1 MPPESRQ
8 DSKGRLGRFFLLLN
22 KTDQNIEILF
32 SRCKMGWIVWI
43 AVTLVGINAVC
54 GQEGAIEFKYTLC
67 TYLLCMYKHNS
78 VAPLFQFSEPFCVKE
93 SV

>member
-8 DSKGRLGRFFLLLN
+8 DSKGRLGRFLLLLN

-32 SRCKMGWIVWI
+32 SRCKMCWIVWI

-54 GQEGAIEFKYTLC
+54 GQEGAIEFKYTKC
-67 TYLLCMYKHNS
+67 CPEH
-78 VAPLFQFSEPFCVKE
+78 QVKKIRLINV
-93 SV
+93 SYV